1 MRAIQLLGTVA
12 GAANNVLQVV
22 GNRGPAEVEL
32 AADAAQTVLAVAAAD
47 QPAADRIAAVVRHL
61 EGRGS
66 LREALAAHC
75 PHLPAHGLAL
85 ALAVADWATEA
96 VGKDGKIDAADLPG
110 LIPRLMSEMQAGS

>member
-22 GNRGPAEVEL
+22 GNRGLPAEVEL

-47 QPAADRIAAVVRHL
+47 QPAADRVAAVVRHL

-75 PHLPAHGLAL
+75 PHLPSQGLAL

-96 VGKDGKIDAADLPG
+96 VGKDGRIDAADLPG
-110 LIPRLMSEMQAGS
+110 LLPRLMSEMQA